1 MKIGVAVR
9 VMLKTVKWCFIVF
22 CVYLGSLFFRDERLP
37 GTWVEPLAACFLPTN
52 LVLHVESVSY
62 GFRHGVSVRNLR
74 LYDSLSE
81 HALKPVVSVRALDVN
96 VLTRRIDAE
105 ELVFSRLS
113 DGYYRPG
120 NYDRDERVEA
130 PLPDWGRF
138 SVRLVRPDIL
148 GICPE
153 TLEFDVDVRPRRV
166 SFSRGCLVWPD
177 REKRMAL
184 SAFCT
189 VDLDR
194 QEVYGE
200 VDGLAKVAHI
210 RPLIL
215 TLDVPVALPYM
226 DGFTDVP
233 EPCPAWCA
241 WKVDLVRGDFDLWLD
256 LKPTLGKYNAV
267 PMRWANG
274 KIHLHNETRDN
285 WLNYVTEV
293 GPIRAED
300 TEGRPLDGTV
310 VVTGERGTNT
320 VTVKATSM
328 QPLAD
333 VLKIGG
339 FTGDYVG
346 SDVCGRSEC
355 DLLFR
360 FPRAMSN
367 NYEVL
372 NGRGHVTVRDGH
384 LMRMKGFSGLIK
396 AMPAVAP
403 AVTWFSDS
411 TQASCDYTI
420 ENGVVRTENGY
431 VEGTCFSIKMAGAFD
446 TIREELDFTVLV
458 QFAKSDSVIGKILHP
473 IVWPFS
479 KLLLEFR
486 LTGSPEDPQWK
497 YVTVLD
503 RVVEAVK

>member
-1 MKIGVAVR
+1 MW
-9 VMLKTVKWCFIVF
+9 KTVKWSFIVF

-37 GTWVEPLAACFLPTN
+37 GAWVEPLAASFLPSN
-52 LVLHVESVSY
+52 VVLHVESLSY
-62 GFRHGVSVRNLR
+62 GFRHGVSVRNVR
-74 LYDSLSE
+74 IYDSLSE
-81 HALKPVVSVRALDVN
+81 QALKPILSVRALDVN
-96 VLTRRIDAE
+96 LITRRIDAE
-105 ELVFSRLS
+105 ELVFSRLG

-120 NYDRDERVEA
+120 NADRDERVEA
-130 PLPDWGRF
+130 RFPDLGRF
-138 SVRLVRPDIL
+138 AVRLVRPDVL
-148 GICPE
+148 GIRPE
-153 TLEFDVDVRPRRV
+153 TLDFDVEVKPRRIA
-166 SFSRGCLVWPD
+166 FSRGCLVWPD

-189 VDLDR
+189 LDLDR

-200 VDGLAKVAHI
+200 VEGLAKVAHI

-215 TLDVPVALPYM
+215 ALDVPVALPYM

-241 WKVDLVRGDFDLWLD
+241 WKVDLVRSDFDLWLD

-274 KIHLHNETRDN
+274 KIHLHNFTREN
-285 WLNYVTEV
+285 CLNYVTEV
-293 GPIRAED
+293 GPITAED
-300 TEGRPLDGTV
+300 TEGRGLAGTV

-320 VTVKATSM
+320 VTVKASSE

-346 SDVCGRSEC
+346 DEVCGKSTC

-367 NYEVL
+367 DYGVL

-384 LMRMKGFSGLIK
+384 LMRMRGFSGLIA
-396 AMPAVAP
+396 AMPSVAP

-420 ENGVVRTENGY
+420 ENGVLKTDNAY
-431 VEGTCFSIKMAGAFD
+431 IEGTCFSIKMSGSFD
-446 TIREELDFTVLV
+446 AAREALDFTVLV
-458 QFAKSDSVIGKILHP
+458 QFAKKDSVVGKILHP
-473 IVWPFS
+473 ITWPFT

-486 LTGSPEDPQWK
+486 LTGTPEDPRWK

-503 RVVEAVK
+503 RVAEAVK